1 MFLVHIRE
9 RGLVKMTMKEINY
22 AQKKTGE
29 ELQLYLHFRRR
40 GAVTPAKKGKCP
52 YSRKQKHKENLI

>member
-1 MFLVHIRE
+1 MN
-9 RGLVKMTMKEINY
+9 MKEINH

-40 GAVTPAKKGKCP
+40 GFAIKNKRGKGA
-52 YSRKQKHKENLI
+52 YSRKLKHKNKESGHYG

>member
-1 MFLVHIRE
+1 
-9 RGLVKMTMKEINY
+9 MTMKEINY